1 MRLLPSKKNEAAK
14 PKYEV
19 RFGPTGAL
27 MGRKKE
33 VRRQAPSRATPP
45 PLARVLRDLRNFY
58 GPPEPPKVTDPFE
71 QILWE
76 NVAYLADDERR
87 EEAFEML
94 RQSVGTKPEEIL
106 AAPRAKLLRVARHG
120 ILPEKFAE
128 KLRASARIALTE
140 FGGDLRRAVKLP
152 LPEAKK
158 ALRKFP
164 GIGEPGTEKILLFSR
179 SYPLLALDSNGLRVL
194 LRLGF
199 GKEEKSYAASYR
211 SAQEA
216 VRGKLPDGFD
226 ALIEARE
233 LLRRH
238 GQELCRRTNPACEEC
253 PLNDR
258 CLFYKSLRSRRGGLR
273 SD

>member
-1 MRLLPSKKNEAAK
+1 
-14 PKYEV
+14 
-19 RFGPTGAL
+19 
-27 MGRKKE
+27 
-33 VRRQAPSRATPP
+33 
-45 PLARVLRDLRNFY
+45 LAELRDFY
-58 GPPEPPKVTDPFE
+58 GPPRRPHVTDPFE

-76 NVAYLADDERR
+76 NVAYLADDQGR
-87 EEAFEML
+87 EEAFETL
-94 RQSVGTKPEEIL
+94 RGTVGTKPEEIL

-120 ILPEKFAE
+120 ILPEKFAQ
-128 KLRASARIALTE
+128 KLHAGARIALE
-140 FGGDLRRAVKLP
+140 DFGGDLRKVVRRP

-164 GIGEPGTEKILLFSR
+164 GIGEPGAEKILLFSR
-179 SYPLLALDSNGLRVL
+179 SYPLFAPDSNGLRVL

-216 VRGKLPDGFD
+216 VRGELPDGFD

-238 GQELCRRTNPACEEC
+238 GQELCRRRNPACQEC

-258 CLFYKSLRSRRGGLR
+258 CLFYKSLRSR
-273 SD
+273 